1 MQPTPKGWPRI
12 STALFYQDP
21 ARAID
26 WLCRAFGF
34 EVRMKVEGDGGAIVH
49 SELTF
54 GDGLIMVGGGI
65 SERQPDRAFGASPRA
80 LGGANTQHLCV
91 YVDDV
96 EAHHARAVAAGAKI
110 TRPLSVSDYGE
121 DYWSDRTYR
130 VEDLEGHQWWFM
142 QRVATRG
149 KPA

>member
-1 MQPTPKGWPRI
+1 MRPPPKGWPRI
-12 STALFYQDP
+12 SVAIVYQDP

-34 EVRMKVEGDGGAIVH
+34 ELRIKVQDDTGKIVH

-54 GDGLIMVGGGI
+54 GEGLIMVAG
-65 SERQPDRAFGASPRA
+65 ESPHGMRHIGRSPLS
-80 LGGANTQHLCV
+80 LGGANTQGLCV

-110 TRPLSVSDYGE
+110 TRPLAVSDYGP
-121 DYWSDRTYR
+121 DHWSDRNYGAD
-130 VEDLEGHQWWFM
+130 DLEGHSWYFA
-142 QRVATRG
+142 QRLRDPPG
-149 KPA
+149 